1 MKIAV
6 AQLQSHAGDVSAN
19 LAKHLELV
27 AEAASQ
33 QVDLIAF
40 PELSLTGYEPGMA
53 LDFAVDHA
61 QAQVQF
67 SSLKQASEAQQIK
80 ICAGM
85 PTRGKHK
92 PRISTLIFSPK
103 QTLQIYSKQILHAD
117 EYPFFEAGNQ
127 AGIITCNGKRIA
139 LAICY
144 EAMQPRHLQQCLALN
159 VDVYLALVAKHE
171 DGISEAHA
179 YFSQVS
185 QVEQVSVALS
195 NNVGKCDNFVGFG
208 RSAVWNASGVLV
220 QQLDAKQSGLAV
232 LTLD

>member
-6 AQLQSHAGDVSAN
+6 AQLKTQAGDIAAN

-27 AEAASQ
+27 SLAASQ
-33 QVDLIAF
+33 QADLIAF

-53 LDFAVDHA
+53 SDFAVDHA
-61 QAQVQF
+61 QSQVQF
-67 SSLKQASEAQQIK
+67 AELKQASESHQIK

-92 PRISTLIFSPK
+92 PRISTLVFSPK

-127 AGIITCNGKRIA
+127 AGIITCKDKRIG

-144 EAMQPRHLQQCLALN
+144 EAMQKKHLQQSLALN
-159 VDVYLALVAKHE
+159 IDIYLALVAKHE
-171 DGISEAHA
+171 EGISEAHA

-185 QVEQVSVALS
+185 KEHQVAIALS
-195 NNVGKCDNFVGFG
+195 NNTGKCDNFVGYG
-208 RSAVWNASGVLV
+208 RSAVWNANGELV
-220 QQLDAKQSGLAV
+220 QHLDAHQSGIAV
-232 LTLD
+232 LELD